1 MFTIDGKGSY
11 KCTRAENNDVIV
23 CFIWD
28 EAFFSCVIDGVGCG
42 KNEICSHIEFE
53 LNRFFNADSQPV
65 STSYFVRFFID
76 MVGEFKGGGS
86 ACCAFVY
93 QCGEEMV
100 YASVGDCRI
109 YWVADRERTV
119 DDTVAQD
126 LIDRGRL
133 KANLYNSHPYRRYV
147 TKTIPRV
154 SIEVRQRKP
163 LMNGDV
169 VVLCSDGAW
178 SILSDDDFYA
188 NSAGELVASL
198 ERVIGDRGVD
208 NASFVVITKS

>member
-1 MFTIDGKGSY
+1 MLFRS
-11 KCTRAENNDVIV
+11 
-23 CFIWD
+23 
-28 EAFFSCVIDGVGCG
+28 
-42 KNEICSHIEFE
+42 
-53 LNRFFNADSQPV
+53 
-65 STSYFVRFFID
+65 
-76 MVGEFKGGGS
+76 
-86 ACCAFVY
+86 
-93 QCGEEMV
+93 
-100 YASVGDCRI
+100 
-109 YWVADRERTV
+109 
-119 DDTVAQD
+119 

-169 VVLCSDGAW
+169 VVLCSDGDR

-188 NSAGELVASL
+188 NSGGELVASL
-198 ERVIGDRGVD
+198 ERVIGVRGVD